1 MQHLND
7 LPAKEIQ
14 PGQTGKFIHG
24 EKSSLGIWDIKKGVI
39 LPLHQH
45 ENEQITYIL
54 EGELE
59 MTINGKT
66 TVFKAGNLELI
77 PANTPHSA
85 VALTDCKVLDSWTPV
100 REAFL

>member
-1 MQHLND
+1 MQHLNE
-7 LPAKEIQ
+7 LKGKEIQ
-14 PGQTGKFIHG
+14 PGQIGKFIHG
-24 EKSSLGIWDIKKGVI
+24 EKSSLGIWEIKKGVI
-39 LPLHQH
+39 LPEHQH

-59 MTINGKT
+59 MTIGGVT

-77 PANTPHSA
+77 PANIPHSA
-85 VALTDCKVLDSWTPV
+85 VALTDCKVLDSWAPV